1 MDFIERGKRLP
12 QPEKCPDT
20 VYKQM
25 LRCWQAKPEHR
36 PTFRELNQHFEEDPL
51 YADARA
57 IMRGRESWRLALI
70 PSWCLM
76 KELNFLHT
84 CVCGRCLLWVCTCML
99 ACINVHLILVAASHW
114 LRQGKVFHR
123 QLLFS
128 DVKVSIWPLLYCV
141 QLLCVNLLQW
151 LWTINVKRQTVSS
164 ADEQLLNYNINIYFL
179 GDITNVLQTHNP

>member
-25 LRCWQAKPEHR
+25 LRCWQVKPEHR

-70 PSWCLM
+70 TSWCLM

-84 CVCGRCLLWVCTCML
+84 CVWAMFVVG
-99 ACINVHLILVAASHW
+99 VHLHACMHKRALNFGSCLSLIET
-114 LRQGKVFHR
+114 GKG
-123 QLLFS
+123 FS
-128 DVKVSIWPLLYCV
+128 PAVIIFWCESVLIWPLLYCV

-151 LWTINVKRQTVSS
+151 LWT
-164 ADEQLLNYNINIYFL
+164 
-179 GDITNVLQTHNP
+179 